1 MRAIAA
7 VGLTFVVALLLV
19 SAIADAAP
27 PKRVKAKGQISTVA
41 PGKILFLD
49 EANKLQR
56 FNILSD
62 REVGITVQGKLEL
75 ADLKPGMLARV
86 EGSLKATSLEGEVA
100 KVTVFSVNDGYQQ
113 GIIQDSKDQPAVITG
128 TVKLLKDDVLTLTV
142 GKKRLTAKL
151 AKDAVVEVDS
161 KDYSLAP
168 TGALIEADGY
178 ETKDGS
184 VNAKKI
190 VITVGKVE
198 KKAEKLQDSK
208 TAKTAKKKEEKK

>member
-1 MRAIAA
+1 MRATETIGLAL
-7 VGLTFVVALLLV
+7 VGLVLITGLAP
-19 SAIADAAP
+19 AAP
-27 PKRVKAKGQISTVA
+27 PKRVKAKGQIATVA
-41 PGKILFLD
+41 PGKILFTD
-49 EANKLQR
+49 ESAKLQT

-86 EGSLKATSLEGEVA
+86 EGSLQANSLEGEVA
-100 KVTVFSVNDGYQQ
+100 KVTVFSANDGYQQ

-128 TVKLLKDDVLTLTV
+128 TVKLLKDDMLTLMV

-151 AKDAVVEVDS
+151 AKDVVVEVDS

-168 TGALIEADGY
+168 SGALIEADGY
-178 ETKDGS
+178 ATKDGS
-184 VNAKKI
+184 VNAKKV

-198 KKAEKLQDSK
+198 KKAAKLQDPK
-208 TAKTAKKKEEKK
+208 TAKAAKKKEEKK

>member
-7 VGLTFVVALLLV
+7 VGLTFVVALLLD

-27 PKRVKAKGQISTVA
+27 PKRVKANGRISTVT

>member
-7 VGLTFVVALLLV
+7 VGLTFVVALLLD

-27 PKRVKAKGQISTVA
+27 PKRVKAKGQISTVT

>member
-27 PKRVKAKGQISTVA
+27 PKRVKAKGRISTVA